1 MVFTEQY
8 SADKVQLRQS
18 QNNENEFILLHD
30 YSPFGLRIDYV
41 IKAGTVV
48 STRDNFSTVHFYTKL
63 NYFNALHHEINEL
76 IDDTLR
82 RHEIDEQRKRR
93 VTHGIRYLAAAVQRT
108 RSPADITTEMVHPTE
123 LVFDILVR
131 FKVIPQAPVELLAEC
146 LEVCAALVRLFPD
159 DIYSRIVNL
168 NVLPFISNELLDYE
182 SYSNGVSFDSSAV
195 GYYLV
200 TFEKTVGRYE
210 FLMAYLRFLSTLSTV
225 KFSPQSIQ
233 DRTLSVELPG
243 LIFLL
248 REVLPY
254 IHSWRFENEAD
265 RHTITT
271 LVLQNFIDALPKQLP
286 RHSKRHLLRDTC
298 AYSLLHLETGMTV
311 LR

>member
-1 MVFTEQY
+1 MIYAERY
-8 SADKVQLRQS
+8 YPDRVQLRQS
-18 QNNENEFILLHD
+18 QNNENEFILMHD
-30 YSPFGLRIDYV
+30 YSPFGTRIDYV
-41 IKAGTVV
+41 IPAGTIV
-48 STRDNFSTVHFYTKL
+48 STRDNFSTLHFHTKL

-76 IDDTLR
+76 IDDTVR

-93 VTHGIRYLAAAVQRT
+93 VTQGIRYLAAAVNRT
-108 RSPADITTEMVHPTE
+108 KSPADITTEMVHPTE

-131 FKVIPQAPVELLAEC
+131 FKAIQQAPIELLAQC

-159 DIYSRIVNL
+159 DIYNRIVNL
-168 NVLPFISNELLDYE
+168 NVLPFVSNELLDYE
-182 SYSNGVSFDSSAV
+182 AYSNGVSFDSCVV

-200 TFEKTVGRYE
+200 TFEKSLGRYD
-210 FLMAYLRFLSTLSTV
+210 FLLAYLRFLSMLTTV
-225 KFSPQSIQ
+225 KFPSSNAQ

-254 IHSWRFENEAD
+254 LRSWRFENETD
-265 RHTITT
+265 RHTITS
-271 LVLQNFIDALPKQLP
+271 LVLQSFIDVLPKQLP
-286 RHSKRHLLRDTC
+286 KHSRRHVLRDTC